1 MNGNNSL
8 AEQLNNSIKLENESN
23 KYTKRSKIAKIGDYA
38 RAATQGL
45 TFGTADEIEAGVRS
59 LFSQNKSY
67 NQIIKGVRADINN
80 FRERNPA
87 AAIGT
92 EIVGAIA
99 PTIALQF
106 IPGWGQATSA
116 ANVGRLANIA
126 RTAGTGAAEG
136 FAYGVGTSEGNILE
150 RVTDPD
156 AIISGA
162 VSGVASPVVKAIAPK
177 ISESA
182 KELIKKGVKVLPGQA
197 VKDSGLI
204 GKGYSRLE
212 ESVAG
217 NVFLIGDA
225 ITAAMNRA
233 KGSFNVAAMNDVLA
247 PIGKK
252 TPKNLSGTSLIAYG
266 NKQIG
271 DAYKNLLPKLKI
283 KNSTM
288 FGAALLDS
296 VNNLDDD
303 IRKDVTM
310 RLNNYILKN
319 LKTPKGLPKGVKAQP
334 ILRGDSIKQAQ
345 AFLRRDIQRLKREGS
360 EIALRKADALEDIRL
375 TLSMQLQMENPK
387 LAEELANID
396 KAYGLF
402 EIVKN
407 ASIRR
412 KQEDLFTPV
421 DLLQASAKSDLG
433 KRNIK
438 FATGEARMQKL
449 AQEGQD
455 VIGATVPDSGTSGRQ
470 QAARIVTGQG
480 GMMGAGALGDPYLA
494 GGLALGGPAMYSGA
508 GVPIMRNLLNVGGA
522 GMKAAVPVA
531 SAMTAD
537 DIRQMLAEGL
547 FNRQ

>member
-1 MNGNNSL
+1 MSQKL
-8 AEQLNNSIKLENESN
+8 ADQLNNSIKVENENN
-23 KYTKRSKIAKIGDYA
+23 KYTKRSTIAKVGDYA

-45 TFGTADEIEAGVRS
+45 TFGTADEIEAGITS
-59 LFSQNKSY
+59 LFSKNKSY
-67 NQIIKGVRADINN
+67 NQIIKGIRADINN

-106 IPGWGQATSA
+106 IPGYGQAASV
-116 ANVGRLANIA
+116 ANTARLANIA
-126 RTAGTGAAEG
+126 RTVGTGAAEG

-150 RVTDPD
+150 RVTDPN
-156 AIISGA
+156 ALISGA

-177 ISESA
+177 ISEGA

-197 VKDSGLI
+197 VKDSGLL
-204 GKGYSRLE
+204 GKSFSRLE

-225 ITAAMNRA
+225 ITSAMNRA
-233 KGSFNVAAMNDVLA
+233 RGSFNVAAMNDVLA
-247 PIGKK
+247 PINKK
-252 TPKNLSGTSLIAYG
+252 APKDLSGTSLIAFG

-283 KNSTM
+283 KNSDM

-310 RLNNYILKN
+310 RVNNYILKN
-319 LKTPKGLPKGVKAQP
+319 LKTPKGLPKNVKAQP
-334 ILRGDSIKQAQ
+334 ILRGDAIKQAQ

-360 EIALRKADALEDIRL
+360 EVALRKADALDDIRL

-387 LAEELANID
+387 LAKELANID

-412 KQEDLFTPV
+412 KQEELFTPV

-438 FATGEARMQKL
+438 FASGKARMQKL

-455 VIGATVPDSGTSGRQ
+455 VIGQKIPDSGTAGRQ
-470 QAARIVTGQG
+470 QAAKFVTGTGAMQ
-480 GMMGAGALGDPYLA
+480 GAGALGDPYLA
-494 GGLALGGPAMYSGA
+494 GALALGGPALYSGA
-508 GVPIMRNLLNVGGA
+508 GVPITRGALRLGGA
-522 GMKAAVPVA
+522 AMNAAVPVA

-537 DIRQMLAEGL
+537 DLRQRLAQRL
-547 FNRQ
+547 QNQ

>member
-1 MNGNNSL
+1 MSQKL
-8 AEQLNNSIKLENESN
+8 ADQLNNSIKVENENS
-23 KYTKRSKIAKIGDYA
+23 KYTKRSTIAKVGDYA

-45 TFGTADEIEAGVRS
+45 TFGTADEIEAGITS
-59 LFSQNKSY
+59 LFSKNKSY
-67 NQIIKGVRADINN
+67 NQIIKGIRADINN

-106 IPGWGQATSA
+106 IPGYGQAASV
-116 ANVGRLANIA
+116 ANTARLANVA
-126 RTAGTGAAEG
+126 RAVGTGAAEG
-136 FAYGVGTSEGNILE
+136 FAYGMGTSEGNIME
-150 RVTDPD
+150 RATDPN
-156 AIISGA
+156 ALLAGA
-162 VSGVASPVVKAIAPK
+162 VGGVASPIVKAVAPK
-177 ISESA
+177 ASEAA

-197 VKDSGLI
+197 VKDSGLL
-204 GKGYSRLE
+204 GKGFSRLE

-225 ITAAMNRA
+225 ITSAMNRA
-233 KGSFNVAAMNDVLA
+233 RGSFNVAAMNDVLA
-247 PIGKK
+247 PINKK
-252 TPKNLSGTSLIAYG
+252 APKDLSGTSLIAFG

-283 KNSTM
+283 KNSDM

-310 RLNNYILKN
+310 RVNNYILKN
-319 LKTPKGLPKGVKAQP
+319 LKTPKGLPKNVKAQP
-334 ILRGDSIKQAQ
+334 ILRGDAIKQAQ

-360 EIALRKADALEDIRL
+360 EIALRKSDALEDVRL

-387 LAEELANID
+387 LAQELANID
-396 KAYGLF
+396 KSYGLF

-407 ASIRR
+407 ASVRR
-412 KQEDLFTPV
+412 KQEELFTPV

-455 VIGATVPDSGTSGRQ
+455 VLGQKIPDSGTSGRQ

-494 GGLALGGPAMYSGA
+494 GGLALGGPALYSGA
-508 GVPIMRNLLNVGGA
+508 GVPITRGALRLGGA
-522 GMKAAVPVA
+522 AMNAAVPVA

-537 DIRQMLAEGL
+537 DLRQRLANGL
-547 FNRQ
+547 MNR